1 MSGEISGHELKLWLR
16 QQSPR
21 LCVLTMNR
29 APNMLIIED
38 DLQEFLLVLAETAD
52 KLAEL
57 QLSSIQ
63 NWALTEIGQ
72 DARGAYDWLVI
83 LRVLKDEIGELLE
96 NTFSPKNALVAWRKI
111 DIPMTYAIIEAS
123 QLASDIQ
130 RSEMLEHMVEL
141 RRQREHFEES
151 KNKFIAVA
159 AHELKTPMTIVEG
172 YANIMRTETTEDPR
186 MSVYVKGLRNGVQRM
201 NEIVGDMLD
210 VSLLDLQSIE
220 LKYAPINLEK
230 IILLMA
236 DKLDKFFA
244 ERNIDL
250 LIFPFEVDSDTYGD
264 DEKIQK
270 ALTKVV
276 MNGLKFTPDGG
287 KVTIRAANE
296 YKHSDET
303 EGLAGFIDIQI
314 SDTGVGIDA
323 KNFEAI
329 FQRFGSLADASLHS
343 SSKTKFKGGG
353 PGLGLPIARGIIE
366 AHGGKIWVESDGYDE
381 ESLQGSKFHIELPIW
396 LSEPDWS

>member
-21 LCVLTMNR
+21 LCVLTMDR
-29 APNMLIIED
+29 APNMLIVED
-38 DLQEFLLVLAETAD
+38 DLQDFLIVLAETAD
-52 KLAEL
+52 KLPEL

-63 NWALTEIGQ
+63 NWALTGIGQ
-72 DARGAYDWLVI
+72 DARGAYDWLVV

-96 NTFSPKNALVAWRKI
+96 NTFSPKNALLAWRKI

-172 YANIMRTETTEDPR
+172 YANIMRAETDDDPK

-220 LKYAPINLEK
+220 LKYKPINLEK
-230 IILLMA
+230 MILLMA

-244 ERNIDL
+244 ERDVN
-250 LIFPFEVDSDTYGD
+250 LIIYPFEVDSDTYGD
-264 DEKIQK
+264 DEKIK
-270 ALTKVV
+270 K
-276 MNGLKFTPDGG
+276 
-287 KVTIRAANE
+287 R
-296 YKHSDET
+296 
-303 EGLAGFIDIQI
+303 
-314 SDTGVGIDA
+314 
-323 KNFEAI
+323 
-329 FQRFGSLADASLHS
+329 
-343 SSKTKFKGGG
+343 
-353 PGLGLPIARGIIE
+353 
-366 AHGGKIWVESDGYDE
+366 
-381 ESLQGSKFHIELPIW
+381 
-396 LSEPDWS
+396 

>member
-1 MSGEISGHELKLWLR
+1 MAGEISGHELKIWLR
-16 QQSPR
+16 QNSAR
-21 LCVLTMNR
+21 LCVQTIGR
-29 APNMLIIED
+29 APNMLIVED
-38 DLQEFLLVLAETAD
+38 DLLEFLRVLAEAAD
-52 KLAEL
+52 KLTEL
-57 QLSSIQ
+57 QLASIQ

-72 DARGAYDWLVI
+72 DARGAYDWLVM

-96 NTFSPKNALVAWRKI
+96 TNFSPQNALTAWRKI
-111 DIPMTYAIIEAS
+111 DIPMTYAIIEAT

-172 YANIMRTETTEDPR
+172 YANIMRAETKDDPR
-186 MSVYVKGLRNGVQRM
+186 MSVYVQGLRNGVLRM

-220 LKYAPINLEK
+220 LKHHPMTLERTILVIADKVGKYFKNRNVNLE
-230 IILLMA
+230 ILP
-236 DKLDKFFA
+236 FA
-244 ERNIDL
+244 
-250 LIFPFEVDSDTYGD
+250 VDSSTYGD
-264 DEKIQK
+264 EEKIEK
-270 ALTKVV
+270 ALTKVI

-287 KVTIRAANE
+287 TVTISVAT
-296 YKHSDET
+296 KLQHSDET

-314 SDTGVGIDA
+314 KDTGVGIDSE
-323 KNFEAI
+323 NFEAI

-353 PGLGLPIARGIIE
+353 PGLGLPIARGIID
-366 AHGGKIWVESDGYDE
+366 AHGGKIWVESSGYDE
-381 ESLQGSKFHIELPIW
+381 ESCPGSTFHVELPIW
-396 LSEPDWS
+396 LIKPDWT

>member
-16 QQSPR
+16 QQAPR
-21 LCVLTMNR
+21 LCVETMNR
-29 APNMLIIED
+29 VPNMLVVED
-38 DLQEFLLVLAETAD
+38 DLYEFLSMLAETAD
-52 KLAEL
+52 KLPEL

-63 NWALTEIGQ
+63 SWALTDIGQ

-96 NTFSPKNALVAWRKI
+96 NNFSPKNALIAWRKI

-123 QLASDIQ
+123 QLASDIH

-172 YANIMRTETTEDPR
+172 YANIMRVETDEDPR

-220 LKYAPINLEK
+220 LKYRPINLEK
-230 IILLMA
+230 SMLLMA
-236 DKLDKFFA
+236 DKLDNFFA
-244 ERNIDL
+244 ERNVQL
-250 LIFPFEVDSDTYGD
+250 VMLPFEVDSSTYGD
-264 DEKIQK
+264 EEKIQK

-287 KVTIRAANE
+287 KVTISAANE

-314 SDTGVGIDA
+314 EDTGVGIDSE
-323 KNFEAI
+323 NFEAI

-353 PGLGLPIARGIIE
+353 AGLGLPIARGIIE
-366 AHGGKIWVESDGYDE
+366 AHGGKIWVESDGHDE
-381 ESLQGSKFHIELPIW
+381 ETFPGSTFHIELPIW
-396 LSEPDWS
+396 LVEPDWG

>member
-29 APNMLIIED
+29 APNMLIVED

-172 YANIMRTETTEDPR
+172 YANIMRTETTDDPR

-250 LIFPFEVDSDTYGD
+250 LIFPFEVDSDTFGD

-303 EGLAGFIDIQI
+303 EGLAGFIDIQV

-366 AHGGKIWVESDGYDE
+366 AHGGKIWVESEGYDE
-381 ESLQGSKFHIELPIW
+381 EALQGSLFHVELPIW